1 MKDFNINYYHSLD
14 LIQEKW
20 IGAIQDSEASYFST
34 SHWNRVVYSF
44 YQQTFLTKKLNK
56 IIYFDVNF
64 DNEQWMLGFFY
75 VARTFKGNVIK
86 FVHLLGP
93 SDYFDLVYSPSVT
106 DEQFL
111 TFIKQVQLDFKAQEF
126 KFVHLKATS
135 KFYQAI
141 AKMPS
146 AFSTSLTCVAV
157 TLPQTYDIY
166 FASLSKSV
174 RQNIR
179 TAYNRLAK
187 NNLHFQL
194 EVFEKRDSQKIPW
207 EHLKK
212 MYQLRNGF
220 RKEKK
225 YWKSQLYHW
234 LDYGF
239 HGEQDMFD
247 FEAIRKTDFTLAVLK
262 INEEIAAYFF
272 GFKNQK
278 TIEINRV
285 VINDQFKF
293 YSPGL
298 ILFNE
303 YIKTAISQ
311 LECID
316 LTVGDEK
323 YKFDLGGKEH
333 FICNI
338 KLTL

>member
-1 MKDFNINYYHSLD
+1 MSDFKIIYSNKKLD
-14 LIQEKW
+14 TQCWDDNPI
-20 IGAIQDSEASYFST
+20 DTYFMST
-34 SHWNRVVYSF
+34 NWHKVVISF
-44 YQQTFLTKKLNK
+44 YVNTFLTKLLAKPV
-56 IIYFDVNF
+56 YFYANF
-64 DNEQWMLGFFY
+64 GVESWVSGFFY
-75 VARTFKGNVIK
+75 VSRTLKGTIIT
-86 FVHLLGP
+86 FGHLLGP

-111 TFIKQVQLDFKAQEF
+111 TFIKQVQLDFKAQEI

-135 KFYQAI
+135 KFYLAI
-141 AKMPS
+141 AKMPTVVS
-146 AFSTSLTCVAV
+146 SSLACVAV

-179 TAYNRLAK
+179 TAYNRLTK
-187 NNLHFQL
+187 NDLQFQL

-207 EHLKK
+207 ERLKK

-234 LDYGF
+234 LNYGF
-239 HGEQDMFD
+239 QVEQDMFD
-247 FEAIRKTDFTLAVLK
+247 LEATRQTDFTLAVLK
-262 INEEIAAYFF
+262 INKEIAAYFF

-285 VINDQFKF
+285 VINDEFKF

-298 ILFNE
+298 LLFNE

-333 FICNI
+333 FIYTGTVV
-338 KLTL
+338 L